1 MNKYSPGGK
10 EFTSRSYT
18 SQGGIEIRREVEEI
32 EVIGASDYIL
42 EQIDHQKGALFSSSY
57 EYPGRYSQWDIG
69 FVGPCLEIRA
79 RQNEFFIKA
88 LNPNGSSLLSP
99 IYHCLASN
107 TAVLEVSYMKRTA
120 GALQGIPVIYGKI
133 KPQAAFFAE
142 EERSRQAS
150 IFSVIRAV
158 KELLADDQDRFLGLY
173 GAFGYDLIFQFEPM
187 DLKQE
192 RSSDQWDLVLY
203 LPDKLL
209 VVNHRMERA
218 YRLSYSFVP
227 EAAANLELPPINE
240 TNTSNLVSQLPQH
253 QPGRYA
259 RKVELA
265 QQAFKEG
272 ELFEVVLSQTLYEP
286 CPDHPSQVFSRLRT
300 LNPSPYGFIINLGSE
315 FLVGASPEMYV
326 RVEGK
331 RVETCPISGTIK
343 RGKDA
348 LEDEVQ
354 IRNLLNSSK
363 DEAELTMCTDVDRN
377 DKSRICDPGSVRV
390 IGRRQIELYSH
401 VIHTVDHV
409 EGYLRENYDALD
421 AFLTHMWAVTVTGA
435 PKRAAIKWLEENE
448 DSPRGWYGGAV
459 GFYTFNGDL
468 NTGLTLRTISIKH
481 NIAQIRAG
489 ATLLYDSI
497 PENEEAETY
506 MKAAALIKSLHSTNL
521 KEMAMDKE
529 REVQP
534 GRKKKVLLVDHEDSF
549 VHTLADY
556 FRQTGARVEVIRWH
570 LALDIIKASKNLDL
584 VVLSPGPGRPK
595 DFKTQESIQC
605 CLDNGIPIF
614 GVCLGLQAVVE
625 YFGGQLAVLDYPQHG
640 KISKVSRLQTGN
652 LWEAIPQEFTVGRY
666 HSLYAASIPDC
677 LKVTAMSEDNVVMA
691 IEHRHLPVAAVQFH
705 PESILSAQDSLG
717 LRLIMNVIS
726 RLTAEK
732 IQTESL
738 TG

>member
-1 MNKYSPGGK
+1 MNKYSLDGA
-10 EFTSRSYT
+10 EFTSCGYT
-18 SQGGIEIRREVEEI
+18 SRGGIDIRREVEQ
-32 EVIGASDYIL
+32 VVVDGASNYIL
-42 EQIDHQKGALFSSSY
+42 EQIDYQKGALFSSSY

-69 FVGPCLEIRA
+69 FVDPCLEIRA
-79 RQNEFFIKA
+79 RQKEFIIKA
-88 LNPNGSSLLSP
+88 LTPNGLSLLSP

-107 TAVLEVSYMKRTA
+107 AAVLDVSYIKRTA
-120 GALQGIPVIYGKI
+120 CALQGIPMIYGRI
-133 KPQAAFFAE
+133 KAQATFFAE

-150 IFSVIRAV
+150 VFSVIRAV
-158 KELLADDQDRFLGLY
+158 KELLAAGEDRFLGLY

-209 VVNHRMERA
+209 VVDHRMERA
-218 YRLSYSFVP
+218 YCLSYSFVP
-227 EAAANLELPPINE
+227 EVAVEPELPQTHE
-240 TNTSNLVSQLPQH
+240 TNTGNLVSRFPQH
-253 QPGRYA
+253 EPGRYA

-265 QQAFKEG
+265 KKAFKEG
-272 ELFEVVLSQTLYEP
+272 ELFEVVLSQSLYEP
-286 CPDHPSQVFSRLRT
+286 CPDPPSQVFSRLRS

-354 IRNLLNSSK
+354 IRNLLNSGK

-377 DKSRICDPGSVRV
+377 DKSRICEPGSVRV

-409 EGYLRENYDALD
+409 EGYLREGFDALD

-459 GFYTFNGDL
+459 GFFTFNGDL
-468 NTGLTLRTISIKH
+468 NTGLTLRTISIKQ
-481 NIAQIRAG
+481 NMAQIRVG

-497 PENEEAETY
+497 PENEETETY
-506 MKAAALIKSLHSTNL
+506 MKAAALIKSLRGTSL
-521 KEMAMDKE
+521 EEMAKGKE
-529 REVQP
+529 KEFLAGQN
-534 GRKKKVLLVDHEDSF
+534 KKVLLVDHEDSF

-556 FRQTGARVEVIRWH
+556 FRQTGAQVEVIRWH
-570 LALDIIKASKNLDL
+570 LAPDIIHENKNLDL
-584 VVLSPGPGRPK
+584 VVLSPGPGRPA
-595 DFKTQESIQC
+595 DFNSRETVRC
-605 CLDNGIPIF
+605 CLDNGIPVF
-614 GVCLGLQAVVE
+614 GVCLGLQAIVE

-640 KISKVSRLQTGN
+640 KTSRVNLLQAGK
-652 LWEAIPQEFTVGRY
+652 LWEAIPREFTVGRY

-677 LKVTAMSEDNVVMA
+677 LKVSAMSEDNVVMA
-691 IEHRHLPVAAVQFH
+691 VEHRHLPVAAVQFH
-705 PESILSAQDSLG
+705 PESILSAQDDLG
-717 LRLIMNVIS
+717 IRLIMNVITG
-726 RLTAEK
+726 LTGRKTQA
-732 IQTESL
+732 ESL